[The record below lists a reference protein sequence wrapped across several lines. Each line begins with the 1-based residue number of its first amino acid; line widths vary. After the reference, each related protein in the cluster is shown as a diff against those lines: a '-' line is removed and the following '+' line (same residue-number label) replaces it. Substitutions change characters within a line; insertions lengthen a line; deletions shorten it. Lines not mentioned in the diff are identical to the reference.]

1 MKKRLGTAM
10 AARLLLLA
18 ATCTAF
24 QAPRRHAALHRLGAT
39 STTTTEMFDSAEA
52 ILQREATL
60 KIGNLRF
67 TRVLD
72 ADDDVEREPL
82 LYVPGIEFRGISVAA
97 QLPNL
102 IENAYDPWYCWVDGD
117 DRSSFDEVVD
127 AVATFVRD
135 KGGILAGESMGGLIA
150 TAAALKLS
158 DAKKLDKLRGVALI
172 NPATSYDRTPWPL
185 GGRLVSSAEGVAY
198 AGAIG
203 AAVGLLASDG
213 SMVSK
218 SLQEFSSLDFS
229 GLERAVNGAQ
239 ALADLVPPET
249 LKHRVE
255 NWLDG
260 GCAKTNERLWRLRR
274 TGRSTNFLVICG
286 EDDRFLPSKDEA
298 ERLKKELDAEAIT
311 LRGGGHAV
319 LVDPERLDFGKA
331 LRSSKA
337 LYGAEIRAR
346 KLKKA
351 QRAVD
356 DFIRPNATQIKETRD
371 SVVDPLRR
379 LVSPKF
385 FSTVEGEVVEG
396 LRGVPSPQQGRPVL
410 LVGNHQLFGADLSIL
425 VDEFLR
431 DRDLLIRGLAH
442 PVATNA
448 PSLIDGNQQQG
459 PRPSPNWWD
468 DGWQRRGFNG
478 NGDESF
484 FQKFGAVEV
493 TPRNFIRL
501 LQRDECVL
509 LFPGGVR
516 ESNHGKGENNKL
528 FWPEETDFVR
538 AAAKYDA
545 LIVPFGAVGAADSVT
560 FLRDKTGEQ
569 PNIPS
574 ARRWAN
580 RTEDFRFPLAV
591 PTNPRRF
598 YFRFG
603 EPIATSDVDASDR
616 DECARVY
623 AQSRSS
629 VESSIAWL
637 LEERKRDAF
646 DSPLVRLPFEAVG
659 GGRAQAPTFSL

>member
-1 MKKRLGTAM
+1 M
-10 AARLLLLA
+10 AHKWLLLLA
-18 ATCTAF
+18 SSCAAF
-24 QAPRRHAALHRLGAT
+24 TAPRRHRVAPHLSAT
-39 STTTTEMFDSAEA
+39 TTTTTEMFDSAEA

-60 KIGNLRF
+60 TIGNVRF

-72 ADDDVEREPL
+72 DDDDVEREPL

-102 IENAYDPWYCWVDGD
+102 LENAYDPWYCWVDGD
-117 DRSSFDEVVD
+117 DRSSFDQVVD

-158 DAKKLDKLRGVALI
+158 DAKKLDNLRGVVLV

-260 GCAKTNERLWRLRR
+260 GCSKTNERLWRLRR
-274 TGRSTNFLVICG
+274 TGRSSNFLVICG

-319 LVDPERLDFGKA
+319 LVDPQRLDFGKA

-337 LYGAEIRAR
+337 LYGDEIRAR

-356 DFIRPNATQIKETRD
+356 DFVRPNATQIKETRD

-385 FSTVEGEVVEG
+385 FSTVEGKVVEG
-396 LRGVPSPQQGRPVL
+396 LSGVPSPQQGRPVL

-448 PSLIDGNQQQG
+448 PSLIDGPQQG
-459 PRPSPNWWD
+459 PRPSPQWWN
-468 DGWQRRGFNG
+468 DGRRRDGFNG

-516 ESNHGKGENNKL
+516 ESNHGKGENNML
-528 FWPEETDFVR
+528 FWPEETDFVQMR
-538 AAAKYDA
+538 
-545 LIVPFGAVGAADSVT
+545 
-560 FLRDKTGEQ
+560 
-569 PNIPS
+569 
-574 ARRWAN
+574 
-580 RTEDFRFPLAV
+580 
-591 PTNPRRF
+591 
-598 YFRFG
+598 
-603 EPIATSDVDASDR
+603 
-616 DECARVY
+616 C
-623 AQSRSS
+623 
-629 VESSIAWL
+629 
-637 LEERKRDAF
+637 
-646 DSPLVRLPFEAVG
+646 
-659 GGRAQAPTFSL
+659 

>member
-1 MKKRLGTAM
+1 M
-10 AARLLLLA
+10 AHKWLLLLVSSCA
-18 ATCTAF
+18 AFT
-24 QAPRRHAALHRLGAT
+24 APRRHAALHRLGAT

-52 ILQREATL
+52 ILEREATL
-60 KIGNLRF
+60 NIGNVRF
-67 TRVLD
+67 TRVLED

-102 IENAYDPWYCWVDGD
+102 LENAYDPWYCWVDGD

-127 AVATFVRD
+127 AVAIFVQDR
-135 KGGILAGESMGGLIA
+135 GGILAGESMGGLIA

-158 DAKKLDKLRGVALI
+158 DSRQIDKLRGVALI

-260 GCAKTNERLWRLRR
+260 GCSKTNERLWRLRR
-274 TGRSTNFLVICG
+274 TGRSTKFLVICG

-298 ERLKKELDAEAIT
+298 ERLKKALDAEAVT

-319 LVDPERLDFGKA
+319 LVDPLRLDFGKA

-356 DFIRPNATQIKETRD
+356 DFVRPNATQIKETRD

-385 FSTVEGEVVEG
+385 FSTVEGKVVEG
-396 LRGVPSPQQGRPVL
+396 LSGVPSPEKGRPVL

-448 PSLIDGNQQQG
+448 PSLIDGPQQG
-459 PRPSPNWWD
+459 PRPSPQWWN
-468 DGWQRRGFNG
+468 DGRRRDGFNG

-516 ESNHGKGENNKL
+516 ESNHGKGENNLL

-538 AAAKYDA
+538 AAARFDA

-560 FLRDKTGEQ
+560 FIRDKTGEQ

-616 DECARVY
+616 DACARVY

-637 LEERKRDAF
+637 VEERKRDAF

-659 GGRAQAPTFSL
+659 RGAQAPTFTL

>member
-1 MKKRLGTAM
+1 M
-10 AARLLLLA
+10 AHKWLLLLVSSCA
-18 ATCTAF
+18 AFT
-24 QAPRRHAALHRLGAT
+24 APRRHAALHRLGAT

-60 KIGNLRF
+60 TIGNVRF
-67 TRVLD
+67 TRVLED
-72 ADDDVEREPL
+72 ADDDVAREPL

-102 IENAYDPWYCWVDGD
+102 IENAYDPWYCWVDGE

-127 AVATFVRD
+127 AVSQFVRD
-135 KGGILAGESMGGLIA
+135 KGGVLAGESMGGLIA

-158 DAKKLDKLRGVALI
+158 DAKQIDKLRGVVLV

-274 TGRSTNFLVICG
+274 KGRSSNFLVICG

-298 ERLKKELDAEAIT
+298 ERLKKALDAESIT

-319 LVDPERLDFGKA
+319 LVDPQRLDFGKA

-356 DFIRPNATQIKETRD
+356 DFVRPNATQIKETRD

-385 FSTVEGEVVEG
+385 FSTLEGKVVEG
-396 LRGVPSPQQGRPVL
+396 LSGVPSPEKGRPVL

-448 PSLIDGNQQQG
+448 PSLVGDGPQQG
-459 PRPSPNWWD
+459 PRPSPQWWN
-468 DGWQRRGFNG
+468 DGRRRDGFNG

-501 LQRDECVL
+501 LQKDECVL

-516 ESNHGKGENNKL
+516 ESNHGKGENNLL

-538 AAAKYDA
+538 AAAKFDA
-545 LIVPFGAVGAADSVT
+545 LIVPFGAIGAADSVT

-616 DECARVY
+616 DACSQIY

-629 VESSIAWL
+629 VESCIAWL
-637 LEERKRDAF
+637 VEERKRDAF

-659 GGRAQAPTFSL
+659 RGAQAPTFTL

>member
-1 MKKRLGTAM
+1 M
-10 AARLLLLA
+10 AHKWLLLLVSSCA
-18 ATCTAF
+18 AFT
-24 QAPRRHAALHRLGAT
+24 APRRHAALHRLGAT

-52 ILQREATL
+52 ILEREATL
-60 KIGNLRF
+60 TIGNVRF
-67 TRVLD
+67 TRVLED

-102 IENAYDPWYCWVDGD
+102 LENAYDPWYCWVDGD

-127 AVATFVRD
+127 AVAIFVQDR
-135 KGGILAGESMGGLIA
+135 GGILAGESMGGLIA

-158 DAKKLDKLRGVALI
+158 DSRQIDKLRGVALI

-260 GCAKTNERLWRLRR
+260 GCSKTNERLWRLRR
-274 TGRSTNFLVICG
+274 TGRSTKFLVICG

-298 ERLKKELDAEAIT
+298 ERLKKALDAEAVT

-319 LVDPERLDFGKA
+319 LVDPLRLDFGKA

-356 DFIRPNATQIKETRD
+356 DFVRPNATQIKETRD

-385 FSTVEGEVVEG
+385 FSTVEGKVVEG
-396 LRGVPSPQQGRPVL
+396 LSGVPSPEKGRPVL

-448 PSLIDGNQQQG
+448 PSLIDGPQQG
-459 PRPSPNWWD
+459 PRPSPQWWN
-468 DGWQRRGFNG
+468 DGRRRDGFNG

-516 ESNHGKGENNKL
+516 ESNHGKGENNLL

-538 AAAKYDA
+538 AAARFDA

-560 FLRDKTGEQ
+560 FIRDKTGEQ

-616 DECARVY
+616 DACARVY

-637 LEERKRDAF
+637 VEERKRDAF

-659 GGRAQAPTFSL
+659 RGAQAPTFTL

>member
-1 MKKRLGTAM
+1 VAKRSAQKLHKKTTSFVDTDITPSCGFGSDTVVAAMPSRLTTAM

-52 ILQREATL
+52 ILEREATL
-60 KIGNLRF
+60 SIGNVRF

-72 ADDDVEREPL
+72 ADDDCEREPL

-102 IENAYDPWYCWVDGD
+102 LENAYDPWYCWVDGD
-117 DRSSFDEVVD
+117 DRSSFDEVVE
-127 AVATFVRD
+127 AVATFVQD

-158 DAKKLDKLRGVALI
+158 DAKKLDKLRGVVLV

-218 SLQEFSSLDFS
+218 SLQEFSALDFS

-239 ALADLVPPET
+239 ALADLVSPET

-274 TGRSTNFLVICG
+274 KGRSTNFLVICG

-298 ERLKKELDAEAIT
+298 ERLKKALDAEAIT

-319 LVDPERLDFGKA
+319 LVDPQRLDFGKA

-337 LYGAEIRAR
+337 LYGDEIRAR

-356 DFIRPNATQIKETRD
+356 DFVRPNATQIKETRD

-385 FSTVEGEVVEG
+385 FSTLEGEVVEG
-396 LRGVPSPQQGRPVL
+396 LSGVPSPQEGRPVL

-448 PSLIDGNQQQG
+448 PSLVDGAQQQG

-468 DGWQRRGFNG
+468 DGRQRRGFNG

-516 ESNHGKGENNKL
+516 ESNHGRGENNKL
-528 FWPEETDFVR
+528 FWPEETDFVQTR
-538 AAAKYDA
+538 CLSWRHRSDVCSMAWGSPIFPHRCARPRSSMPSSYPSA
-545 LIVPFGAVGAADSVT
+545 
-560 FLRDKTGEQ
+560 
-569 PNIPS
+569 PS
-574 ARRWAN
+574 ARR
-580 RTEDFRFPLAV
+580 TP
-591 PTNPRRF
+591 
-598 YFRFG
+598 
-603 EPIATSDVDASDR
+603 
-616 DECARVY
+616 
-623 AQSRSS
+623 
-629 VESSIAWL
+629 
-637 LEERKRDAF
+637 
-646 DSPLVRLPFEAVG
+646 
-659 GGRAQAPTFSL
+659 

>member
-1 MKKRLGTAM
+1 M

-659 GGRAQAPTFSL
+659 GGRAQAPTFTL

>member
-1 MKKRLGTAM
+1 M
-10 AARLLLLA
+10 ARLCLLA
-18 ATCTAF
+18 ASCTAF
-24 QAPRRHAALHRLGAT
+24 QAPRRHATLQRLGAT
-39 STTTTEMFDSAEA
+39 ATTTTEMFDNAES
-52 ILQREATL
+52 ILEREATL
-60 KIGNLRF
+60 TIGNVKF
-67 TRVLD
+67 TRVLGADED
-72 ADDDVEREPL
+72 AGDREPL

-102 IENAYDPWYCWVDGD
+102 LENNYDPWLAWVDGD
-117 DRSSFDEVVD
+117 DRSSFDEIVD
-127 AVATFVRD
+127 AIATFSKD

-158 DAKKLDKLRGVALI
+158 DARQLDKLRGVVLI
-172 NPATSYDRTPWPL
+172 NPATSYDRTPWPI
-185 GGRLVSSAEGVAY
+185 GGRVVSSAQGVAY

-218 SLQEFSSLDFS
+218 AMDEFTSLDFA
-229 GLERAVNGAQ
+229 GLERAVGGAQ
-239 ALADLVPPET
+239 ALADLVPPDT

-255 NWLDG
+255 NWLDK
-260 GCAKTNERLWRLRR
+260 GCSKTNERLWRLRR
-274 TGRSTNFLVICG
+274 TGRSTSFLVIAG
-286 EDDRFLPSKDEA
+286 ADDRFLPSKDEA
-298 ERLKKELDAEAIT
+298 ARLEKELDAESFV
-311 LRGGGHAV
+311 LKGGGHAV

-331 LRSSKA
+331 LRTSMA
-337 LYGAEIRAR
+337 LYGDEIRETKR
-346 KLKKA
+346 RKA
-351 QRAVD
+351 QRSVD

-385 FSTVEGEVVEG
+385 FSTMNGKAEEG
-396 LRGVPSPQQGRPVL
+396 LRGVPSPSAGRPVL

-448 PSLIDGNQQQG
+448 PSLLDGPQGG
-459 PRPSPNWWD
+459 PRPAPSWWT
-468 DGWQRRGFNG
+468 DGQSRDLLRGG
-478 NGDESF
+478 GQGDQSF

-493 TPRNFIRL
+493 TPRNFVRL

-538 AAAKYDA
+538 VAAKFDA
-545 LIVPFGAVGAADSVT
+545 FIVPFGAVGAADSVT
-560 FLRDKTGEQ
+560 FFRDQVGEQ

-580 RTEDFRFPLAV
+580 KEEDFRFPLAV

-603 EPIATSDVDASDR
+603 EPISTQDVDAKDKE
-616 DECARVY
+616 ECARVY
-623 AQSRSS
+623 AQARSA
-629 VESSIAWL
+629 VESSIEWCV
-637 LEERKRDAF
+637 ENRERDRF
-646 DSPLVRLPFEAVG
+646 DSPLARLPFEAA
-659 GGRAQAPTFSL
+659 GRGAQAPTFTL